1 MPWYRAGT
9 VSATAGQTTI
19 TGVGT
24 NFPASGR
31 VGDAFQGPDG
41 RWYEVTNI
49 ASNLVLSILP
59 AYQGPTIAGGS
70 YALAPLQGYVKESA
84 DRLRQFVEQFGGTL
98 ALFGNAT
105 DLPTLRTNIGAAKSG
120 ANSDITSISGLAT
133 ALTVAQGGTGS
144 TTAAGARTALGLGVA
159 ATRDVI
165 GGTGPL
171 MARGAYGLGGNYSP
185 GLPYASDVSGSQIE
199 NTGIYRYDTNTVGR
213 PTHGTGFGALIQM
226 SAISGSG
233 LNYGA
238 QIGVDYASTEI
249 GFRAL
254 AGNAGWLT
262 WRKIYH
268 DGNTTRAADG
278 TLKAI

>member
-120 ANSDITSISGLAT
+120 ANSDITSISGLTT

-144 TTAAGARTALGLGVA
+144 KTPADARTALGLGSA
-159 ATRDVI
+159 ATRTV
-165 GGTGPL
+165 GTGDGEL
-171 MARGAYGLGGNYSP
+171 LERGAFGLGSTSAAAATFTGRTGFSTFPASASPVSSAGGVKITQNVGGNLYSEFVITADSFSAPTVAVRQFDGAGSP
-185 GLPYASDVSGSQIE
+185 GVWNKFY
-199 NTGIYRYDTNTVGR
+199 TT
-213 PTHGTGFGALIQM
+213 
-226 SAISGSG
+226 
-233 LNYGA
+233 
-238 QIGVDYASTEI
+238 
-249 GFRAL
+249 
-254 AGNAGWLT
+254 
-262 WRKIYH
+262 
-268 DGNTTRAADG
+268 GNTTRAADG